1 MGIKARV
8 PWYAH
13 SIELGARG
21 GVLFCWEVNLLV
33 SANKGETK
41 RKAPPHAFKKGQSGN
56 PRGRPK
62 ANPEVKEILKAASPD
77 AARKLVELVGS
88 RTEKIA
94 LAAATEILDRTM
106 GRPETTGKVQVE
118 HSGSLSLRAEV
129 RAALLERLAADG

>member
-1 MGIKARV
+1 M
-8 PWYAH
+8 
-13 SIELGARG
+13 
-21 GVLFCWEVNLLV
+21 V

-77 AARKLVELVGS
+77 AARKLVELLGS

-118 HSGSLSLRAEV
+118 HSGSLGLQAEV
-129 RAALLERLAADG
+129 RAALLERLADG

>member
-1 MGIKARV
+1 MATSSETTAKKK
-8 PWYAH
+8 
-13 SIELGARG
+13 RG
-21 GVLFCWEVNLLV
+21 PGKPF
-33 SANKGETK
+33 A
-41 RKAPPHAFKKGQSGN
+41 KGQSGN
-56 PRGRPK
+56 PSGRPK

-77 AARKLVELVGS
+77 AARKLVGLLES

-118 HSGSLSLRAEV
+118 HSGSLSLQAEV

>member
-1 MGIKARV
+1 MATSSETTAKKK
-8 PWYAH
+8 
-13 SIELGARG
+13 RG
-21 GVLFCWEVNLLV
+21 PGKPF
-33 SANKGETK
+33 A
-41 RKAPPHAFKKGQSGN
+41 KGQSGN
-56 PRGRPK
+56 PSGRPK

-77 AARKLVELVGS
+77 AARKLVELLGS

-118 HSGSLSLRAEV
+118 HSGSLSLQAEV